1 MKKLTMQISVFLTSF
16 LMITSAQLSVFAVSI
31 GDTDADGVVNAVD
44 ASQILIKA
52 AELGAGE
59 TVAPE
64 DLVLMDVNGDNQ
76 INAIDASIL
85 LSYAANAGA
94 SADFPE
100 FSEYV
105 AQRLEEPEYDGAQYV
120 SMMFGDIY
128 RTFTGDT
135 VSRSAYTTFLITSPK
150 ELEAFV
156 EKMHEVGER
165 FDTRIST
172 DALEEWSVPLTD
184 TVAKYDE
191 AWFREHDLIMV
202 IAIEGATQDHH
213 AVRGI
218 SKNEDGSW
226 TVNID
231 RIIPMASEQTL
242 PSFAIF
248 VETNKAVEFAPA
260 VNVEMTNVYIEK

>member
-31 GDTDADGVVNAVD
+31 GDIDADGVVNAVD

-120 SMMFGDIY
+120 SMILGDIY
-128 RTFTGDT
+128 TAFTDDGSGYDPK
-135 VSRSAYTTFLITSPK
+135 SFLITSPAD
-150 ELEAFV
+150 LDSFV
-156 EKMHEVGER
+156 NTMNGVSDGFWTRRSTEGEN
-165 FDTRIST
+165 
-172 DALEEWSVPLTD
+172 EWDIPITD

-191 AWFREHDLIMV
+191 AWFQEHNLITV
-202 IAIEGATQDHH
+202 IALEPATQYYHN
-213 AVRGI
+213 VRGI
-218 SKNEDGSW
+218 TENEQGVW

-231 RIIPMASEQTL
+231 RIVPMASEQTM

-248 VETNKAVEFAPA
+248 VETNKAVEFASS

>member
-1 MKKLTMQISVFLTSF
+1 MKKLTIQISVFLTSF

-31 GDTDADGVVNAVD
+31 GDTDADGIVNAVD
-44 ASQILIKA
+44 AAQILIKA
-52 AELGAGE
+52 AELGAGD

-100 FSEYV
+100 FSEYA
-105 AQRLEEPEYDGAQYV
+105 AQRLEEPEYEGAQYV
-120 SMMFGDIY
+120 SMILGDIY
-128 RTFTGDT
+128 TEFSNGEYGHDPI
-135 VSRSAYTTFLITSPK
+135 SFLITSPA
-150 ELEAFV
+150 ELDEFV
-156 EKMHEVGER
+156 DRMNGVSSG
-165 FDTRIST
+165 FWTRRST
-172 DALEEWSVPLTD
+172 DGENEYRVPISD
-184 TVAKYDE
+184 TAAKYTDE
-191 AWFREHDLIMV
+191 WFEEHDLIMV
-202 IAIEGATQDHH
+202 IAIEGATQNHH

-218 SKNEDGSW
+218 CKNEDGSW

-231 RIIPMASEQTL
+231 RIIPMASEQTM

-248 VETNKAVEFAPA
+248 VETNKAVEFASS
-260 VNVEMTNVYIEK
+260 VNVEMTNVYIE